1 MSAAIGGEQFIDNVC
16 VLLVITPQ
24 ESLSVWVVEGH
35 AGLLEKPSTR
45 LRII

>member
-1 MSAAIGGEQFIDNVC
+1 MSATRGEQFIDNVC
-16 VLLVITPQ
+16 LLLVITPQ

-45 LRII
+45 LHII